1 MIDVDGYL
9 AVLGVARPAAP
20 TAEALWELHRAQ
32 VERVAYENLDIH
44 LGRPTGIDAAE
55 SVARITR
62 GRGGYCFHLNGA
74 FAALLTALGYEVTLH
89 RAGVQGED
97 EDPEGPG
104 GDHLALTV
112 RLDGE
117 PWLVD
122 TGLAGGMHEPL
133 PLREGSYTQGPF
145 TYAMVPS
152 KAVPGGWRF
161 LHDPRGA
168 FTSMVFAP
176 EPVELASFAEEH
188 VRLSTSPESGF
199 VRVCTAQLRRADGVD
214 VLRGCVLRR
223 IEAGGTTERTIAS
236 ADDWYDVLSRVF
248 RLDLTDVDAP
258 ARAELWHRVRS
269 AHQEWEATVGAEE
282 PPSAERD

>member
-20 TAEALWELHRAQ
+20 TIEALRALHRAQ

-44 LGRPTGIDAAE
+44 LGRPTGIGAAE
-55 SVARITR
+55 SAARITC

-74 FAALLTALGYEVTLH
+74 FGALLTALGYDLTLH
-89 RAGVQGED
+89 RAGVQSTP
-97 EDPEGPG
+97 EDPADAT

-117 PWLVD
+117 RWLVD
-122 TGLAGGMHEPL
+122 TGLGDGLHEPL
-133 PLREGSYTQGPF
+133 PLREGSHTQGPF
-145 TYAMVPS
+145 TYALAPS
-152 KAVPGGWRF
+152 VVVPGGWRF
-161 LHDPRGA
+161 THDPRGS
-168 FTSMVFAP
+168 FTAMVFAP
-176 EPVELASFAEEH
+176 DPVELSSFDAEH

-199 VRVCTAQLRRADGVD
+199 VRVLTAQVRDAKGVD

-223 IEAGGTTERTIAS
+223 IDGRGTDERTIDS
-236 ADDWYDVLSRVF
+236 ADDWYDVLAGVF

-258 ARAELWHRVRS
+258 ARAELWHRVHT
-269 AHQEWEATVGAEE
+269 AHQKWAA
-282 PPSAERD
+282 AERG